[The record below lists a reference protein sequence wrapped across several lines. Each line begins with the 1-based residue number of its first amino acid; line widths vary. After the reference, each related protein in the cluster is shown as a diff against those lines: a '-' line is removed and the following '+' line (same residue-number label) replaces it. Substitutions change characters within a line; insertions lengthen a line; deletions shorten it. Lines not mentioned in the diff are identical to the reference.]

1 MKFVPHAAAICL
13 AATQATAG
21 GLSDEIVEAPV
32 MQEPAMAA
40 PAGSSS
46 WIIPALVFGAL
57 VAVAVSSGDD
67 DDGSSAPAPVPGPAP
82 APVPGPGP
90 AIPAPSPGGPGSNSF

>member
-1 MKFVPHAAAICL
+1 MKYVPHAAAICL

-67 DDGSSAPAPVPGPAP
+67 DDDGDTTVAPPPAP
-82 APVPGPGP
+82 PVPPVP
-90 AIPAPSPGGPGSNSF
+90 VPVTPITPLTPN